1 MVLAGFQAQAVIEQI
16 INKLEDAQQQNKDFA
31 SAAEVAQQLVTQLN
45 QWSTLAQQ
53 HIVQGKQEVTLR
65 FLPSPSHSKSAALS
79 WCWRFWRCGLAC
91 AVG

>member
-53 HIVQGKQEVTLR
+53 HIVQV
-65 FLPSPSHSKSAALS
+65 SK
-79 WCWRFWRCGLAC
+79 R
-91 AVG
+91 